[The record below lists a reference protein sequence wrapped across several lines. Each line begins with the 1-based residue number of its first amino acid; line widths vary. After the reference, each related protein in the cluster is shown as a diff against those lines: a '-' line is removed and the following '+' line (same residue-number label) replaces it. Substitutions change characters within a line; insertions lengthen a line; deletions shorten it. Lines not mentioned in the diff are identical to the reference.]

1 MLSVD
6 FVFSAADPTASA
18 GDQPSGQR
26 SRVLVGSFNIDQADG
41 VYSDLGQV
49 DPLLSVS
56 VFFVCVGLDVSLF
69 TSYVSLSGRLSQQF
83 WVHLGSLIQKVV
95 MVWKELMLW

>member
-6 FVFSAADPTASA
+6 FVFSAADPAASA

-56 VFFVCVGLDVSLF
+56 VFFLYVLD
-69 TSYVSLSGRLSQQF
+69 
-83 WVHLGSLIQKVV
+83 
-95 MVWKELMLW
+95 